1 MLRGIDFSEDGCLY
15 SAGAKTILHKE
26 LLNRLQVR
34 SRGAKLKF
42 YLEFLHAREQGLFAT
57 EAGSSRPL
65 KPCARCGQLTAA
77 ETVCSHCRLWEEP
90 L

>member
-34 SRGAKLKF
+34 SRGAKL
-42 YLEFLHAREQGLFAT
+42 
-57 EAGSSRPL
+57 
-65 KPCARCGQLTAA
+65 
-77 ETVCSHCRLWEEP
+77 
-90 L
+90 